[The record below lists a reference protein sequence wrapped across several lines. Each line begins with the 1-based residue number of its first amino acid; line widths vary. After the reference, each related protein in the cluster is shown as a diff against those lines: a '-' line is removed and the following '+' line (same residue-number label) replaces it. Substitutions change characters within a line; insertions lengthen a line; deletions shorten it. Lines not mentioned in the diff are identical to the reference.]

1 MHRTGS
7 ILLVASLVG
16 LPQVVHGQRP
26 ANDSTFLTG
35 RCPTLVADSSVKW
48 ESVVDTPDRPARMLP
63 ESRPLFPLFLRR
75 DGYNGKVVLGM
86 VIDTSGRVAP
96 GTVSVT
102 ASTDS
107 RLSAWACAIALDL
120 RYAPALVA
128 NKPVNA
134 LSEQPLSYS
143 ASVRR
148 VPPTL
153 HSSLP

>member
-1 MHRTGS
+1 MPRTGL
-7 ILLVASLVG
+7 ILLLASSVA
-16 LPQVVHGQRP
+16 LPQVLCGQRTDTDP
-26 ANDSTFLTG
+26 TFLTG

-48 ESVVDTPDRPARMLP
+48 DSVVDTPDRPARMLP
-63 ESRPLFPLFLRR
+63 ESRPPFPMFLRR
-75 DGYNGKVVLGM
+75 DGYSGKVVLGM
-86 VIDTSGRVAP
+86 VIDTLGRVVP

-107 RLSAWACAIALDL
+107 KLSAWACTIALDL

-148 VPPTL
+148 VPPAP
-153 HSSLP
+153 LP